1 MMNIAILTL
10 LKNESKMFV
19 EIRNEGRT
27 SPTFKK
33 LKKQNTKKDKVI
45 IK

>member
-10 LKNESKMFV
+10 LKNASKMLV

-33 LKKQNTKKDKVI
+33 LKKQNKKKDKVI